1 MNRNYRNAAATLAVC
16 GLGMVG
22 LGVLSA
28 QTQPTRP
35 KDTQPSQRQP
45 TQQEQRQKD
54 QRQQDQREKDQR
66 EKDQR
71 EKDRLQPNQRPGED
85 QQQPGDEAQ
94 RYSGPFMFQSPQTQ
108 TAMNQRAQQLIRMEQ
123 QFETRR
129 TELLRRLGEART
141 MTGERKLDA
150 LADVLQQVLL
160 EQEQVNQYLIAMR
173 TAWTGD
179 MSLFLSLISTIAASV
194 VSRGRRCC
202 GVLQGDALDLGGDD
216 DAHLDQV
223 AVLVGQGVVAE
234 VGVVG
239 LLDLVGDDRAVEPA
253 VGGDLLDGARGRGGR
268 CRRRPSRRRRAFL
281 RSLSRALRARMTE
294 TPPPGRMPS
303 STAAR
308 QACRA
313 SSTRAFFSF
322 ISTRWPR
329 RR

>member
-35 KDTQPSQRQP
+35 KDPQPSQRQP
-45 TQQEQRQKD
+45 TQQEQRQQE
-54 QRQQDQREKDQR
+54 QRQQDQREKEQR

-123 QFETRR
+123 QFEIRR
-129 TELLRRLGEART
+129 TELLRRLGEARA

-179 MSLFLSLISTIAASV
+179 MSPEENT
-194 VSRGRRCC
+194 
-202 GVLQGDALDLGGDD
+202 DAEP
-216 DAHLDQV
+216 
-223 AVLVGQGVVAE
+223 GQM
-234 VGVVG
+234 
-239 LLDLVGDDRAVEPA
+239 
-253 VGGDLLDGARGRGGR
+253 
-268 CRRRPSRRRRAFL
+268 RRPDDGTPIPQPNTSPRIRR
-281 RSLSRALRARMTE
+281 
-294 TPPPGRMPS
+294 
-303 STAAR
+303 
-308 QACRA
+308 
-313 SSTRAFFSF
+313 
-322 ISTRWPR
+322 
-329 RR
+329 